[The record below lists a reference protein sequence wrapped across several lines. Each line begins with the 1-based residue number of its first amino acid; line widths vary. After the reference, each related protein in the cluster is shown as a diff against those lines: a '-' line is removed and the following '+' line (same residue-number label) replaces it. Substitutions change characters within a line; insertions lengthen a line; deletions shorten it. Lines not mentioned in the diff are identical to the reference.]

1 MSSTATPEN
10 IHVDPAPWTSG
21 YPGWWKHRVG
31 CGWVVSINLATV
43 NFACPMVFLCCPLEN
58 NVREEEQIQ
67 KVTKSN
73 CTLQVF
79 GGKVTMHICYVVI
92 GCYRVTPNKKC
103 CIRHNQIYGFVWKY
117 GTPPYPIVSSSCVP
131 LYKWKFLIFRGMTW
145 VAEWKVLHTSCHHFR
160 AHNHRSISS
169 ISNIHKLPILAF
181 LSCHVDGKLLVSSS
195 NWFPIC

>member
-79 GGKVTMHICYVVI
+79 GGKVIMHVCYVVI
-92 GCYRVTPNKKC
+92 GWHPIKNV
-103 CIRHNQIYGFVWKY
+103 VS
-117 GTPPYPIVSSSCVP
+117 GTTKSMGLSENMVPPHIPLFHHHVFHYINGNSS
-131 LYKWKFLIFRGMTW
+131 FLEAWHGWLNERFSTQAVITFG
-145 VAEWKVLHTSCHHFR
+145 HTITGLFHLFPTSTNCPFW
-160 AHNHRSISS
+160 
-169 ISNIHKLPILAF
+169 LFLAVMWMGN
-181 LSCHVDGKLLVSSS
+181 C
-195 NWFPIC
+195 